1 MFKDMTLGQFYP
13 GNSFLHKADPRI
25 KIVCLLLFLVLT
37 LCAGN
42 LPSLALVVATTVL
55 LAAVSRIP
63 VSVLLRSLRPVLL
76 ILIFT
81 GIINV
86 FFTTGQ
92 TPLWE
97 WHFLHIYPEGIR
109 TAIFMMIRLV
119 CLVSGCSLLLS
130 FTTSPLELT
139 DALES
144 LLSPLK
150 AIRVPVHEFSMM
162 MTIALR
168 FIPTLME
175 ETDKIISAQKA
186 RGADLDSGR
195 LLQKVKALV
204 PILIPLFVSAFR
216 RADELADAMECRC
229 YHGGKGRTKLHVFR
243 ARVSDVLFLIL
254 MGGVLAGVI
263 CCNILVQ
270 WTLWGITL

>member
-1 MFKDMTLGQFYP
+1 MFKDITLGQYYP
-13 GNSFLHKADPRI
+13 GSSFLHKADPRI
-25 KIVCLLLFLVLT
+25 KIICLVLFLVMALT
-37 LCAGN
+37 AGN
-42 LPSLALVVATTVL
+42 LASIAAVILTTIIL
-55 LAAVSRIP
+55 TAVSRIP
-63 VSVLLRSLRPVLL
+63 VSVLIRSLRPIVIILL
-76 ILIFT
+76 FT
-81 GIINV
+81 AVINV
-86 FFTTGQ
+86 FLTTGK

-97 WHFLHIYPEGIR
+97 WRFIHIYPEGIR
-109 TAIFMMIRLV
+109 TAVFMMIRLV

-130 FTTSPLELT
+130 YTTSPLQLT

-150 AIRVPVHEFSMM
+150 VFRLPVHEFSMM

-195 LLQKVKALV
+195 LTQKVKALV

-229 YHGGKGRTKLHVFR
+229 YNGGKGRTKLNVLR
-243 ARVSDVLFLIL
+243 ARPSDFVFLFL
-254 MGGVLAGVI
+254 MAAVLAAVI
-263 CCNILVQ
+263 CLNIFVQ
-270 WTLWGITL
+270 VTVWNITL

>member
-1 MFKDMTLGQFYP
+1 MFKDVTLGQFYP

-25 KIVCLLLFLVLT
+25 KIVALVLFLVLT
-37 LCAGN
+37 LVANSVAALG
-42 LPSLALVVATTVL
+42 LVVLTTLL
-55 LAAVSRIP
+55 LAIVSRIP
-63 VSVLLRSLRPVLL
+63 ASVLLKSLRPILL
-76 ILIFT
+76 ILLFT

-86 FFTTGQ
+86 FFTGGQ

-97 WHFLHIYPEGIR
+97 WKFLHIYPEGIR
-109 TAIFMMIRLV
+109 TAVFMMIRLV

-130 FTTSPLELT
+130 YTTSPLALT

-150 AIRVPVHEFSMM
+150 VFRIPVHEFSMM

-195 LLQKVKALV
+195 LIQKIKALI

-229 YHGGKGRTKLHVFR
+229 YHGGKGRTKLNVLRTRF
-243 ARVSDVLFLIL
+243 SDFLFLFL
-254 MGGVLAGVI
+254 MAAVFAGVI
-263 CCNILVQ
+263 CLNVFVRV
-270 WTLWGITL
+270 TLWNITL

>member
-13 GNSFLHKADPRI
+13 GDSFLHKADPRF
-25 KIVCLLLFLVLT
+25 KIVALVLYLVLT
-37 LCAGN
+37 L
-42 LPSLALVVATTVL
+42 LASNAPALGLVVLTTAL
-55 LAAVSRIP
+55 LAVISRIP
-63 VSVLLRSLRPVLL
+63 VSVLLKSLRPVLF
-76 ILIFT
+76 ILLFT

-109 TAIFMMIRLV
+109 TSVFMMIRLV

-130 FTTSPLELT
+130 FTTSPLALT

-150 AIRVPVHEFSMM
+150 VLHVPVHEFSMM

-186 RGADLDSGR
+186 RGADLDSGS
-195 LLQKVKALV
+195 LLQKVRSLI

-229 YHGGKGRTKLHVFR
+229 YHGGKGRTKLNVLR
-243 ARVSDVLFLIL
+243 AELSDILFLVL
-254 MGGVLAGVI
+254 MAVVLAGVI
-263 CCNILVQ
+263 CLNQFVHL
-270 WTLWGITL
+270 TLWNITL